1 MAETLVAESAQ
12 IAGLGNALDVIGAD
26 ALAIADFVGAHCVV
40 SPEGLGG
47 AILEPLTTPFTHAAG
62 VFKTRMAGI
71 GNTTANSGDELNRTA
86 WMYHDQDKKTYEALN
101 AATTNLI
108 TGQGVAVDA
117 DRENTGLVMDY
128 PDPVAYPKPNEIKLD
143 PPSAAPPELA
153 DLIAETTGVVG
164 DVNEAV
170 KNVTRMAGSEVNIL
184 EMVLSRITANWN
196 ELRRIGETYK
206 VAGNAME
213 SSGANLEDAVRRV
226 GPHWDGRAAI
236 AFETWA
242 GSQVA
247 AMKWE
252 GPVGRVISD
261 MLNIVAD
268 KIRDGVRRACEKLRD
283 FVTSFVD
290 FRSTKQIFKALVK
303 KIPGIGT
310 AIEIVDMARKI
321 WNIVDLVNTIIN
333 EIEDVRNRTKEFL
346 EWIGNPVGKGKD
358 WVTQKL
364 EPITSRVDDAA
375 RRAALV
381 NDVAKVAQAE
391 DTLNRPKEA
400 YEVGSGRAP
409 WEDAV

>member
-12 IAGLGNALDVIGAD
+12 IAGLGNALDAIGGD
-26 ALAIADFVGAHCVV
+26 AKAIADFVGTHCTV

-47 AILEPLTTPFTHAAG
+47 AILEPLTMPFAHAAG
-62 VFKTRMAGI
+62 VFRTRMAGI

-108 TGQGVAVDA
+108 TGQGVSLDA
-117 DRENTGLVMDY
+117 DRENAGLVTDY

-184 EMVLSRITANWN
+184 EMVVSRITANWN

-213 SSGANLEDAVRRV
+213 SSAANLEDAVRRV

-261 MLNIVAD
+261 LLTLVAD

-283 FVTSFVD
+283 FVVSFVD
-290 FRSTKQIFKALVK
+290 FRSTKQVFKAIVK

-310 AIEIVDMARKI
+310 ALEIADMARKI

-346 EWIGNPVGKGKD
+346 EWLGNPVGKGKD

-375 RRAALV
+375 RRTALV
-381 NDVAKVAQAE
+381 NDVAKIARAE

-400 YEVGSGRAP
+400 YEVGSGGAP